1 MRSLSLAVQPAFD
14 LNAQMPSPTT
24 RSAPRSKGTAHLASV
39 TPSASAPAAAASMV
53 LQRERLYGVLDA
65 RLPGAV
71 WLHGPTGAGKTMLL
85 RSYLQR
91 VGGPVLWLTADER
104 HNDPAALFGALTR
117 LAEASGARQ
126 LPVFSPEH
134 RDGADAFAARYFER
148 LDASLDAASAVVID
162 DAHWLAGFTANL
174 LGCAIDAF
182 GGRRT
187 LCFASQLLP
196 DSAFA
201 PHIAGSRLWIVG
213 HKMLAFDTTE
223 ARQLAAQLGT
233 VATALDDLVGATDG
247 WAAGLMLAMQLAAAS
262 GSSSTSADALAQVRT
277 PLAQLIAGQV
287 LGGVVREDLARLR
300 LLAELPQ
307 VPIALAEQNPAWAA
321 ACAQLQRLAERG
333 LFVERLASDRDE
345 RDTAERH
352 HSPAAHGCWR
362 LHDLLRSALRE
373 PGAIGMP
380 APEVGESLVDML
392 LAIDRLDLAWQLAA
406 RLGPESL
413 DRVVALHG
421 SIALRSPEHTTY
433 RRVAAPLATEYAP
446 RIALW
451 QARALLGDDDDG
463 ALDACEAAYRGS
475 VRQNEVAMT
484 RQAVALALL
493 ACFDRREDLSALS
506 TWRERF
512 EATEKADAARPDP
525 APNPSTNPIANP
537 IVLAARLLNDH
548 VFGVSASSPEESA
561 KRQDALLTAIIEAG
575 LTPNEN
581 VLAATALVAT
591 LQRTRRFDDA
601 AVAIA
606 LVEASDSFLHAAI
619 HVRTAWSYACGY
631 IFITCGLPDRARAAF
646 TALLALA
653 ESNALPF
660 SRVDA
665 LIGLVRLDLS
675 ERKMTDAKRR
685 LDEAESAG
693 KTGKL
698 IQQGWILHSKSRFA
712 MTAGRTAEALQF
724 LDAAERV
731 WIEDGFPKASLTII
745 DVDRVQLLF
754 ALNRV
759 AEALAIAD
767 GMAASGNPGGNANFF
782 VMACLLRSLA
792 VWDEDRVE
800 AERQLQAGVH
810 RAAEVKFGNFLL
822 LLHAEAGL
830 VAHRALEAGIEVE
843 FVRRAIRSRCLPS
856 PAGADSR
863 WPWALR
869 IELLGAFR
877 LIHDDAPI
885 VFTGK
890 AQQKPLELLK
900 FLGAERG
907 MAADTSAIAA
917 ALWPDSDGAAAKKS
931 VEVTV
936 SRLRKLLGDDAL
948 VQVAEGRVRLD
959 PSQVWCDAQALW
971 ALCLGAE
978 TMQQTARP
986 AIDVIDL
993 GERLLRAYSGDL
1005 LPNEDEGMW
1014 RVGARDR
1021 YRNAFVR
1028 AVRTLANYWNDRDDV
1043 ARAIP
1048 LLEAAITR
1056 DPLAEALYQVLIG
1069 AYVKENQPAEAMRVY
1084 RQCRQMLSVLIG
1096 ASPSPQTEK
1105 LRMSIDLQPGSVK

>member
-1 MRSLSLAVQPAFD
+1 
-14 LNAQMPSPTT
+14 
-24 RSAPRSKGTAHLASV
+24 
-39 TPSASAPAAAASMV
+39 MV

-91 VGGPVLWLTADER
+91 VGRPALWLTADER
-104 HNDPAALFGALTR
+104 HNDPAALFGSLTR
-117 LAEASGARQ
+117 VAEALDAKQ
-126 LPVFSPEH
+126 LPAFSPEH
-134 RDGADAFAARYFER
+134 REDADAFAARYFER
-148 LDASLDAASAVVID
+148 LDASLDATCALVID
-162 DAHWLAGFTANL
+162 DAHWLAGPTANL
-174 LGCAIDAF
+174 LGCAIHAF
-182 GGRRT
+182 AGRRA

-213 HKMLAFDTTE
+213 HKMLAFDATE
-223 ARQLAAQLGT
+223 ARQLAAQLGS
-233 VATALDDLVGATDG
+233 VATALDDLVSATDG
-247 WAAGLMLAMQLAAAS
+247 WAAGLMLAMQLAAAT
-262 GSSSTSADALAQVRT
+262 GSSSTDALAQVRT

-287 LGGVVREDLARLR
+287 LGGVGQEDLARLR

-307 VPIALAEQNPAWAA
+307 VPMTLAEKDPAWSA
-321 ACAQLQRLAERG
+321 ACAQLSRLAERG
-333 LFVERLASDRDE
+333 LFVEHLAADRDE
-345 RDTAERH
+345 RSAAERRG
-352 HSPAAHGCWR
+352 PPMATAAAHGCWR

-373 PGAIGMP
+373 PGAIVMP
-380 APEVGESLVDML
+380 APEVGQSLVDLL

-413 DRVVALHG
+413 ERVVVSHG
-421 SIALRSPEHTTY
+421 SIALRSSEHITY
-433 RRVAAPLATEYAP
+433 RRVAAPHATEYAP

-451 QARALLGDDDDG
+451 QARALIGDDDDG
-463 ALDACEAAYRGS
+463 ALDSCEAAYRGS
-475 VRQNEVAMT
+475 VRENEVT
-484 RQAVALALL
+484 TKRQVVALALL

-512 EATEKADAARPDP
+512 EAAERADAALPESAPDLI
-525 APNPSTNPIANP
+525 ADQIANP
-537 IVLAARLLNDH
+537 IVLAARLANDH
-548 VFGVSASSPEESA
+548 VFGGRAASPGESA
-561 KRQDALLTAIIEAG
+561 RRQDALLAAIREGG

-581 VLAATALVAT
+581 VLAATTLVST
-591 LQRTRRFDDA
+591 LRLTRRLDDA

-619 HVRTAWSYACGY
+619 HVRTAWNYACGY
-631 IFITCGLPDRARAAF
+631 IFIACGLPDRARAAF
-646 TALLALA
+646 TSLLALA
-653 ESNALPF
+653 EANALPF

-675 ERKMTDAKRR
+675 ERKMADAKRR

-693 KTGKL
+693 KAGKL

-712 MTAGRTAEALQF
+712 IVSGKPAEALQL
-724 LDAAERV
+724 LDAAERI

-745 DVDRVQLLF
+745 DMDRAQILF
-754 ALNRV
+754 AMERV
-759 AEALAIAD
+759 TEALAVAD
-767 GMAASGNPGGNANFF
+767 GIGASGIPGEAANFQ

-792 VWDEDRVE
+792 AWDEDRVE
-800 AERQLQAGVH
+800 ADRQLQAGTH
-810 RAAEVKFGNFLL
+810 RAAEVQFRNFLVL
-822 LLHAEAGL
+822 LPAQAGL

-843 FVRRAIRSRCLPS
+843 FVRRTIRLRCLPA
-856 PAGADSR
+856 PASSDSR
-863 WPWALR
+863 WPWRLR

-877 LIHDDAPI
+877 LVQDDAPI

-900 FLGAERG
+900 FLGCERG

-931 VEVTV
+931 VEVTI

-959 PSQVWCDAQALW
+959 SSQVWCDAQALW
-971 ALCLGAE
+971 ALCLGVE
-978 TMQQTARP
+978 TLHSARP
-986 AIDVIDL
+986 AIGVDEI

-1028 AVRTLANYWNDRDDV
+1028 AVRTLANYWNERGEV

-1056 DPLAEALYQVLIG
+1056 DPLAETLYQVLIG

>member
-1 MRSLSLAVQPAFD
+1 MRSLSLAVRTAFD
-14 LNAQMPSPTT
+14 LNAQMPSPTP
-24 RSAPRSKGTAHLASV
+24 RSAPRSRPAARLAFV
-39 TPSASAPAAAASMV
+39 TPRAAAPAAAATSAASMV
-53 LQRERLYGVLDA
+53 LQRERLHGVLDA

-91 VGGPVLWLTADER
+91 IGKPVLWLTADER
-104 HNDPAALFGALTR
+104 HNDPAALFAALTR
-117 LAEASGARQ
+117 IAEALGARQ
-126 LPVFSPEH
+126 LPAFSPEH
-134 RDGADAFAARYFER
+134 REGADAFAASYFER
-148 LDASLDAASAVVID
+148 LDSSLDPASAVVID
-162 DAHWLAGFTANL
+162 DAHWLAGPTANL
-174 LGCAIDAF
+174 LGCAITAF
-182 GGRRT
+182 GGRRA

-201 PHIAGSRLWIVG
+201 SHIAGSRLWIVG
-213 HKMLAFDTTE
+213 HKMLAFDAAE
-223 ARQLAAQLGT
+223 ARQLAMQLGT
-233 VATALDDLVGATDG
+233 NATAPEELVGATDG

-262 GSSSTSADALAQVRT
+262 GSSSPSADPLAQVRT

-287 LGGVVREDLARLR
+287 LGGVGHEDLARLR
-300 LLAELPQ
+300 LLAELSQ
-307 VPIALAEQNPAWAA
+307 VPAELGEQNPAWAA

-333 LFVERLASDRDE
+333 LFVEHLAADRDQ
-345 RDTAERH
+345 RNDAERGV
-352 HSPAAHGCWR
+352 AHGCWR

-373 PGAIGMP
+373 PGAIAMP
-380 APEVGESLVDML
+380 APEIGASLVEIL

-413 DRVVALHG
+413 DRVVASHG
-421 SIALRSPEHTTY
+421 SIALRSSEHTSY
-433 RRVAAPLATEYAP
+433 RRVAAPHATEYAP

-475 VRQNEVAMT
+475 VRENDIVAT
-484 RQAVALALL
+484 RQVVALALL

-512 EATEKADAARPDP
+512 EALEKDDTALPDS
-525 APNPSTNPIANP
+525 ALNTIANP
-537 IVLAARLLNDH
+537 IYLAARLLNDH
-548 VFGVSASSPEESA
+548 IFGGSASSPEESA
-561 KRQDALLTAIIEAG
+561 KRQDALLTSIVEAA

-591 LQRTRRFDDA
+591 LQRTRRLDDA

-606 LVEASDSFLHAAI
+606 LIEASDSFLHAAI
-619 HVRTAWSYACGY
+619 HIRTAWNNACGY
-631 IFITCGLPDRARAAF
+631 IFISCGLPDRARAAF
-646 TALLALA
+646 MALLSLA
-653 ESNALPF
+653 EANALPF

-675 ERKMTDAKRR
+675 ERRMADAKRR
-685 LDEAESAG
+685 IDEAEAAG
-693 KTGKL
+693 KSGKL

-712 MTAGRTAEALQF
+712 MVSGRPAEALQF

-745 DVDRVQLLF
+745 DLDRVQHLF

-759 AEALAIAD
+759 AEALALAD
-767 GMAASGNPGGNANFF
+767 GLAAFGNPGGDANFF

-792 VWDEDRVE
+792 AWDEDRLE
-800 AERQLQAGVH
+800 AERKLQVGMR
-810 RAAEVKFGNFLL
+810 RAAEIKFGNFLL
-822 LLHAEAGL
+822 MLPVEAGL
-830 VAHRALEAGIEVE
+830 VAHRALRAGIEVE

-863 WPWALR
+863 WPWGLR

-877 LIHDDAPI
+877 LIHDDAPV
-885 VFTGK
+885 VFSGK

-900 FLGAERG
+900 FLGTERG
-907 MAADTSAIAA
+907 MAAETGAIAA

-948 VQVAEGRVRLD
+948 VQVAEGRVRLN
-959 PSQVWCDAQALW
+959 PAQVWCDTQALG
-971 ALCLGAE
+971 ALCLEAE
-978 TMQQTARP
+978 TVPHSAP
-986 AIDVIDL
+986 LEIDVIDL
-993 GERLLRAYSGDL
+993 GDRLLRAYSGDL

-1028 AVRTLANYWNDRDDV
+1028 AVRTLANYWNDHGDV
-1043 ARAIP
+1043 ARTIP

-1056 DPLAEALYQVLIG
+1056 DPLAEALYQTLIG